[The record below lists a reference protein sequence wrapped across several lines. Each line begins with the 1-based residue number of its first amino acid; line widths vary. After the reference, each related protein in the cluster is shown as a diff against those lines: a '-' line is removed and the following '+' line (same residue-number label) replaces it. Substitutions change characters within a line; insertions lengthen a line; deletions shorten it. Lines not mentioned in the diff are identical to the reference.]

1 MDKRKANA
9 SLPTSFLQKTF
20 DMVSNQDL
28 VNIVCWSD
36 DGCAFIIKD
45 VSEFTD
51 NVLPRYFK
59 HSNYASF
66 VRQLNMYD
74 FHKCRVD
81 GQENAFVQPLFRRDS
96 RQLLTEIK
104 RKVSD
109 NSYSLVP
116 VAASRPEAQSVFS
129 KLQKFKQ
136 TQDELKSDLHSLQ
149 QNYDSLIVQNTRLL
163 SEIANVREKEQRFE
177 QVLLLLA
184 NWLQNP
190 QKQLDAQALFEA
202 FHTKTLATEDFTPG
216 HFYLPRA
223 KHPKVR
229 EVMDEGSFSDSLL
242 KEEDSGSLCVP
253 SPLMLPAPDEL
264 VDDPITLDMS
274 FEEML
279 S

>member
-1 MDKRKANA
+1 MDKRKSNA

-20 DMVSNQDL
+20 DMVSNEEL
-28 VNIVCWSD
+28 SKVVSWSE

-51 NVLPRYFK
+51 KVLPRYFK

-81 GQENAFVQPLFRRDS
+81 GQENAFVQPLFRKDS
-96 RQLLTEIK
+96 RQLLPEIK

-116 VAASRPEAQSVFS
+116 IAASRPEAQSIMH

-136 TQDELKSDLHSLQ
+136 TQDELKTDLQTLQ
-149 QNYDSLIVQNTRLL
+149 TNYDNLSRQNTRLL
-163 SEIANVREKEQRFE
+163 GEIATVREKEQRFE

-184 NWLQNP
+184 NWFQNP

-202 FHTKTLATEDFTPG
+202 FHAKTLATEDYSNK
-216 HFYLPRA
+216 HFYLPSTKQA
-223 KHPKVR
+223 KVR
-229 EVMDEGSFSDSLL
+229 EVVDDLSYSDTFVKDDSDSL
-242 KEEDSGSLCVP
+242 SLP
-253 SPLMLPAPDEL
+253 SPLMLPAPGEFT
-264 VDDPITLDMS
+264 DDPITLDMS
-274 FEEML
+274 FDEML